1 MNPLRRAYLHAV
13 VSPDPFRF
21 DPRLDRLVDRLCDQ
35 SETTWVVNLGSGST
49 GRRRR
54 VINVDIGAYSGVD
67 VRADGH
73 LLPFR
78 SASMAGVLLRGVL
91 EHVRLPEKVRSEVSR
106 VLAPGGFIYV
116 EVPFLQPFH
125 LSPEDHRRFT
135 LPGLKS
141 FLGEFNEVQ
150 SGVQI
155 GPGSALAWV
164 LRESLAIVFS
174 LGSERRYRRGLTL
187 IGWATFWLKYL
198 DTLVRP
204 APYAA
209 NAASAVYFLGRKQV

>member
-1 MNPLRRAYLHAV
+1 
-13 VSPDPFRF
+13 
-21 DPRLDRLVDRLCDQ
+21 
-35 SETTWVVNLGSGST
+35 
-49 GRRRR
+49 
-54 VINVDIGAYSGVD
+54 
-67 VRADGH
+67 
-73 LLPFR
+73 
-78 SASMAGVLLRGVL
+78 
-91 EHVRLPEKVRSEVSR
+91 
-106 VLAPGGFIYV
+106 
-116 EVPFLQPFH
+116 
-125 LSPEDHRRFT
+125 
-135 LPGLKS
+135 
-141 FLGEFNEVQ
+141 
-150 SGVQI
+150 VQI